1 VIYVKASKPSFRQQ
15 SLFSTP
21 AATPSKFI
29 STFRVSLVQD
39 THLPFEKTRLNNS
52 SEAHPIIRRLIQN
65 HGQPD
70 REQFCVLMLNAKN
83 AITGVNIVATGT
95 VTAAQVCPREV
106 LKPAILTNA
115 TGVIF
120 AHNHPSGDVNPS
132 VADIAVTKTLV
143 DACRLLGIQVH
154 EHLIVSMFDEHYYSF
169 ADHGLIKQF
178 YDQPV

>member
-1 VIYVKASKPSFRQQ
+1 VKASKRSPSQQ
-15 SLFSTP
+15 SLFTSP

-29 STFRVSLVQD
+29 STYRVSLVQD
-39 THLPFEKTRLNNS
+39 THLPFEKTRLNNAGD
-52 SEAHPIIRRLIQN
+52 AHPIVRRLIQN

-83 AITGVNIVATGT
+83 QVTGVNIVATGT

-106 LKPAILTNA
+106 LKPAILTNSA
-115 TGVIF
+115 AVIF

-143 DACRLLGIQVH
+143 EACRLLGIQVH
-154 EHLIVSMFDEHYYSF
+154 EHLIVSMFDERYYSF